1 VRDIDYIIKSF
12 YVSQRAVLEAHTM
25 TLPELNPILNVIL
38 YGALKIA
45 LSVENSIIF
54 WLFSM
59 DKAIFKH
66 VQ

>member
-1 VRDIDYIIKSF
+1 
-12 YVSQRAVLEAHTM
+12 M